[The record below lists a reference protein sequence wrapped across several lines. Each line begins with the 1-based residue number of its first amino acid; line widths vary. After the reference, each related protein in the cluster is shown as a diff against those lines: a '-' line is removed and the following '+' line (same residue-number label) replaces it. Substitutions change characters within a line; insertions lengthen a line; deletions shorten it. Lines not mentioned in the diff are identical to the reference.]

1 MDLARP
7 DHGADPDRARRAQP
21 RTPARYGRQAA
32 RGDSRGETR
41 GDSGELSPP
50 GARQSRRIRPGAGQV
65 RDGVAADPISR
76 RAAAGESWQAAQRS
90 RWTPF
95 PQPALAV
102 DAVARDGVGV
112 ELD

>member
-50 GARQSRRIRPGAGQV
+50 GARQSRRLRSGAGQI
-65 RDGVAADPISR
+65 RDVGVADALSVGSKRVGTLVTRLTAGGAADS
-76 RAAAGESWQAAQRS
+76 AAQ
-90 RWTPF
+90 
-95 PQPALAV
+95 
-102 DAVARDGVGV
+102 
-112 ELD
+112 